1 MSMQELDRPIETLSR
16 IPRPYISK
24 IKKLGVKTL
33 RDLLFYLP
41 YKYENFG
48 EVVHIKDIK
57 PNQNNC
63 IQGVVI
69 DIKGQRSF
77 FRKVHVTNAII
88 KDDTGMV
95 ECIWFGQSYLDKT
108 LKPGDIVSI
117 AGKVALGKKG
127 LYFSAPAYEK
137 TSEGLFADKHGLTHT
152 AKIVPIYSQTVGLS
166 SRWLRFILK
175 PLLEEYCPHLEETL
189 PENLLEEMDFMPIDQ
204 ALWQAHFPDTLAGA
218 QEAKRRFE
226 FEEMFILQLAV
237 LREKQRML
245 ALAAPALPIKLE
257 RIQLFISDLPFTLT
271 DDQKKVIWRILKDTE
286 KTSPM
291 SRLLQ
296 GDVGSGKTVVA
307 AIVAL
312 NAIKNGYQAAFMAPT
327 EILARQ
333 HFSTLSKVFKGFDA
347 NIGFLTGKS
356 DEFVS
361 KKLRGQ
367 PIEISRKKLL
377 EKTEK
382 GELDILVGT
391 HALIKGKVKF
401 KNLAFVVID
410 EQHRFGVEQRAN
422 LVKTR
427 GAAVELPHFLSM
439 TATPI
444 PRSLALTI
452 YGDLDLSIIKT
463 MPMGRKEIITQA
475 VKESQR
481 EETYNFIR
489 EQIKEGRQAF
499 VICPRIDEGEDD
511 GKQSES
517 KALWADVK
525 NVTTETQKLQKEIFP
540 ELKIGMLHGKMTS
553 TEKEQVMKD
562 FKDNKT
568 QILVSTSVVEVGID
582 VPNATVMMIEGAD
595 RFGLAQ
601 LHQFRGRVGRSEH
614 QSYCLLFLSSTTGKS
629 LARSKA
635 MVDFASGFDISKKD
649 LQIRG
654 PGELAGGKQ
663 SGMPDIIMEQLQDI
677 SKVEKTR
684 ELAHALL
691 EKDPELIKSP
701 ALLARTKTY
710 RERLHLE

>member
-1 MSMQELDRPIETLSR
+1 MQELDRPIETLSR

-48 EVVHIKDIK
+48 EVVSIKNVKI
-57 PNQNNC
+57 NQNNC
-63 IQGVVI
+63 IQGAI
-69 DIKGQRSF
+69 EKIEGRRSF
-77 FRKVHVTNAII
+77 FRKVHVTTAII
-88 KDDTGMV
+88 KDDTGKI

-175 PLLEEYCPHLEETL
+175 PLLEQYCPQLQETL
-189 PENLLEEMDFMPIDQ
+189 PDSLLQEMKFMPLGK
-204 ALWQAHFPDTLAGA
+204 ALWQAHFPETLQLA

-245 ALAAPALPIKLE
+245 AQSAPTLPIKLE
-257 RIQLFISDLPFTLT
+257 RIQLFISDLPFALT

-286 KTSPM
+286 KSSPM

-401 KNLAFVVID
+401 KNLALVVID

-427 GAAVELPHFLSM
+427 GAAVALPHFLSM

-463 MPMGRKEIITQA
+463 MPHGRKEIITKIISE
-475 VKESQR
+475 KER
-481 EETYNFIR
+481 EEMYKFIGQ
-489 EQIKEGRQAF
+489 EIENGRQAF
-499 VICPRIDEGEDD
+499 VICPRIDEGEADE
-511 GKQSES
+511 QSSEA

-525 NVTTETQKLQKEIFP
+525 NVTAEAERLQKKVFP
-540 ELKIGMLHGKMTS
+540 QYKIGLLHGKLSS
-553 TEKEQVMKD
+553 TEKEKVMLD
-562 FKDNKT
+562 FKNNKT
-568 QILVSTSVVEVGID
+568 NILVSTSVVEVGID

-601 LHQFRGRVGRSEH
+601 LHQFRGRVGRSEY
-614 QSYCLLFLSSTTGKS
+614 QSYCFLLLSSASGKS
-629 LARSKA
+629 LARAKA

-684 ELAHALL
+684 EMASSLL
-691 EKDPELIKSP
+691 EGDPELKKFP
-701 ALLARTKTY
+701 ALLARTITY
-710 RERLHLE
+710 REKLHLE

>member
-1 MSMQELDRPIETLSR
+1 MQELDRPIETLSR

-48 EVVHIKDIK
+48 EVVSIKNVKI
-57 PNQNNC
+57 NQNNC
-63 IQGVVI
+63 IQGAI
-69 DIKGQRSF
+69 EKIEGRRSF
-77 FRKVHVTNAII
+77 FRKVHVTTAII
-88 KDDTGMV
+88 KDDTGKI

-175 PLLEEYCPHLEETL
+175 PLLEQYCPQLQETL
-189 PENLLEEMDFMPIDQ
+189 PDSLLQEMKFMPLGK
-204 ALWQAHFPDTLAGA
+204 ALWQAHFPETLQLA

-245 ALAAPALPIKLE
+245 AQSAPTLPIKLE
-257 RIQLFISDLPFTLT
+257 RIQLFISDLPFALT

-286 KTSPM
+286 KSSPM

-401 KNLAFVVID
+401 KNLALVVID

-427 GAAVELPHFLSM
+427 GAAVALPHFLSM

-463 MPMGRKEIITQA
+463 MPHGRKEIITKIISE
-475 VKESQR
+475 KER
-481 EETYNFIR
+481 EEMYKFIGQ
-489 EQIKEGRQAF
+489 EIENGRQAF
-499 VICPRIDEGEDD
+499 VICPRIDEGEADE
-511 GKQSES
+511 QSSEA

-525 NVTTETQKLQKEIFP
+525 NVTAEAERLQKEVFP
-540 ELKIGMLHGKMTS
+540 QYKIGLLHGKLSS
-553 TEKEQVMKD
+553 TEKEKVMLD
-562 FKDNKT
+562 FKNNKT
-568 QILVSTSVVEVGID
+568 NILVSTSVVEVGID

-601 LHQFRGRVGRSEH
+601 LH
-614 QSYCLLFLSSTTGKS
+614 
-629 LARSKA
+629 
-635 MVDFASGFDISKKD
+635 
-649 LQIRG
+649 
-654 PGELAGGKQ
+654 
-663 SGMPDIIMEQLQDI
+663 
-677 SKVEKTR
+677 
-684 ELAHALL
+684 
-691 EKDPELIKSP
+691 
-701 ALLARTKTY
+701 
-710 RERLHLE
+710 

>member
-1 MSMQELDRPIETLSR
+1 MQELDRPIETLSR

-48 EVVHIKDIK
+48 EVVSIKNVKI
-57 PNQNNC
+57 NQNNC
-63 IQGVVI
+63 IQGAI
-69 DIKGQRSF
+69 EKIEGRRSF
-77 FRKVHVTNAII
+77 FRKVHVTTAII
-88 KDDTGMV
+88 KDDTGKI

-175 PLLEEYCPHLEETL
+175 PLLEQYCPQLQETL
-189 PENLLEEMDFMPIDQ
+189 PDSLLQEMKFMPLGK
-204 ALWQAHFPDTLAGA
+204 ALWQAHFPETLQLA

-245 ALAAPALPIKLE
+245 AQSAPTLPIKLE
-257 RIQLFISDLPFTLT
+257 RIQLFISDLPFALT

-286 KTSPM
+286 KSSPM

-401 KNLAFVVID
+401 KNLALVVID

-427 GAAVELPHFLSM
+427 GAAVALPHFLSM

-463 MPMGRKEIITQA
+463 MPHGRKEIITKIISE
-475 VKESQR
+475 KER
-481 EETYNFIR
+481 EEMYKFIGQ
-489 EQIKEGRQAF
+489 EIENGRQAF
-499 VICPRIDEGEDD
+499 VICPRIDEGEADE
-511 GKQSES
+511 QSSEA

-525 NVTTETQKLQKEIFP
+525 NVTAEAERLQKEVFP
-540 ELKIGMLHGKMTS
+540 QYKIGLLHGKLSS
-553 TEKEQVMKD
+553 TEKEKVMLD
-562 FKDNKT
+562 FKNNKT
-568 QILVSTSVVEVGID
+568 NILVSTSVVEVGID

-601 LHQFRGRVGRSEH
+601 LHQFRGRVGRSEY
-614 QSYCLLFLSSTTGKS
+614 QSYCFLLLSSASGKS
-629 LARSKA
+629 LARAKA

-684 ELAHALL
+684 EMASSLL
-691 EKDPELIKSP
+691 EGDPELKKFP
-701 ALLARTKTY
+701 ALLARTITY
-710 RERLHLE
+710 REKLHLE

>member
-1 MSMQELDRPIETLSR
+1 MQELDRPIETLSR

-24 IKKLGVKTL
+24 VKKLGVKTL

-48 EVVHIKDIK
+48 EVVNIKNVK
-57 PNQNNC
+57 VGQNNC
-63 IQGVVI
+63 VQGVI
-69 DIKGQRSF
+69 EDIKGQRSF
-77 FRKVHVTNAII
+77 FRKVHITTAIV
-88 KDDTGMV
+88 KDDTGKI

-137 TSEGLFADKHGLTHT
+137 TSQGLFADKHGLTHT

-175 PLLEEYCPHLEETL
+175 PLLEEYRFKLEETL
-189 PENLLEEMDFMPIDQ
+189 PKELLNEMKFMPLNE
-204 ALWQAHFPDTLAGA
+204 ALWQAHFPETLEKA

-245 ALAAPALPIKLE
+245 AQSAPTLPIKLE

-286 KTSPM
+286 KSSPM

-401 KNLAFVVID
+401 KNLALAVID

-422 LVKTR
+422 LVKTK
-427 GAAVELPHFLSM
+427 GAAVSLPHFLSM

-463 MPMGRKEIITQA
+463 MPHGRKEIITKIISE
-475 VKESQR
+475 KER
-481 EETYNFIR
+481 EEMYKFIGQ
-489 EQIKEGRQAF
+489 EIENGRQAF
-499 VICPRIDEGEDD
+499 VICPRIDEGETDN
-511 GKQSES
+511 QPSEAKS
-517 KALWADVK
+517 LWADVK
-525 NVTTETQKLQKEIFP
+525 NVTAEAERLQKEVFP
-540 ELKIGMLHGKMTS
+540 NYKIGLLHGKLSS
-553 TEKEQVMKD
+553 TEKEKVMLD
-562 FKDNKT
+562 FKNNKT
-568 QILVSTSVVEVGID
+568 NILVSTSVVEVGID

-601 LHQFRGRVGRSEH
+601 LHQFRGRVGRSEY
-614 QSYCLLFLSSTTGKS
+614 QSYCFLLLSSANGKS
-629 LARSKA
+629 LARAKA

-684 ELAHALL
+684 EMASSLL
-691 EKDPELIKSP
+691 ENDPELKKFP
-701 ALLARTKTY
+701 ALLARTITY